1 MNILIADDSAFM
13 RAILK
18 DIILK
23 KHPEAQISEA
33 ADGVE
38 TIDQYNKIHPDLILL
53 DIVMPNKD
61 GISVL
66 KEIGHEAVIMIVSSV
81 GQEEVIKQ
89 AKELGAKAFINKPF
103 ETNEVLNT
111 LETILHLSL

>member
-1 MNILIADDSAFM
+1 MKILIADDSSFM

-18 DIILK
+18 DIVIRK
-23 KHPEAQISEA
+23 YPDVTIIEAS
-33 ADGVE
+33 DGVE
-38 TIDQYNKIHPDLILL
+38 AVAKYTSENPDLIML

-66 KEIGHEAVIMIVSSV
+66 KEIGREAIIMIVSSV
-81 GQEEVIKQ
+81 GQEEVINE
-89 AKELGAKAFINKPF
+89 AKALGAKAFINKPF

-111 LETILHLSL
+111 VQSILHLE